1 MRIVRQTDGRVRDFV
16 GAPQVLR
23 TRTPLLPAGQHPA
36 RPAGDSSDCPGITP
50 TALGTRRQHTQIRM
64 K

>member
-1 MRIVRQTDGRVRDFV
+1 MS
-16 GAPQVLR
+16 PP
-23 TRTPLLPAGQHPA
+23 RTPLLPAGQHPA
-36 RPAGDSSDCPGITP
+36 RPAGDSSDCPGIRH